1 MNNEI
6 TVIINREHRLRLP
19 MIPSFIRDSQDNA
32 ISLADLSDEQLVEIG
47 KQWTQALI
55 HKAHVKR
62 QESKAI

>member
-1 MNNEI
+1 
-6 TVIINREHRLRLP
+6 
-19 MIPSFIRDSQDNA
+19 
-32 ISLADLSDEQLVEIG
+32 VEIG